1 MARTEAKKPAPVKA
15 LKAAPEDL
23 PPVVPMH
30 KRPWLLALAVLCF
43 TGWLLFLVAMAF
55 QP

>member
-1 MARTEAKKPAPVKA
+1 MVPAEAKKTAAAKSA
-15 LKAAPEDL
+15 KAASDEL

-30 KRPWLLALAVLCF
+30 KRPWLLALAVVCF

-55 QP
+55 QQ

>member
-1 MARTEAKKPAPVKA
+1 MARTEAKKSNAEKA
-15 LKAAPEDL
+15 LKAAPEEL
-23 PPVVPMH
+23 PPVVPMR
-30 KRPWLLALAVLCF
+30 KRPWLLALAVVCF